1 MAARVTLQDIADH
14 CGFSKSMVAQVM
26 RDPVGSSAKAN
37 TKSIILNTAKKF
49 NYHSNLA
56 AKALST
62 NKSYTIGVLLPSTKN
77 YYYADMVA
85 VIQHSLSATNY
96 TPIFAFWENDEKK
109 LAVVEHILSRQ
120 VDAIITCEPGYL
132 PDNLSIP
139 VVSFH
144 NFDERFDFVGWD
156 PKKVIK
162 LSLEY
167 LLSLGH
173 RQIGY
178 IGYITDARSKEFA
191 KLAPQYGIDTSGI
204 INLPYDDID
213 AGMEGFS
220 EILKKDINITAIMSH
235 SDATAFGVMRRAWEL
250 NKKIPD
256 DFSLMGSGNIRHAS
270 YCTPSLTSIGHSD
283 DIESY
288 TEVILRIV
296 FDRLKDNSLPK
307 VKYFCKPQLF
317 IRESCSKLTYGN

>member
-1 MAARVTLQDIADH
+1 MATRVTLQDIADH

-26 RDPVGSSAKAN
+26 RNPEGSSAKSK
-37 TKSIILNTAKKF
+37 TKSIIINTAQKF
-49 NYHSNLA
+49 NYRSNLA

-85 VIQHSLSATNY
+85 VTQHSLSATNY
-96 TPIFAFWENDEKK
+96 TPVFAFWENDEKK

-132 PDNLSIP
+132 PDNLNIP
-139 VVSFH
+139 VVSFA
-144 NFDERFDFVGWD
+144 NFDKRFDFVGVN
-156 PKKVIK
+156 PQEVIK
-162 LSLEY
+162 ISMEY

-173 RQIGY
+173 RKIGY
-178 IGYITDARSKEFA
+178 IGYATDARGKEFA
-191 KLAPQYGIDTSGI
+191 KLAPQYGIESSGI

-213 AGMEGFS
+213 AGIEGFT
-220 EILKKDINITAIMSH
+220 EILKRNVNITAIITH

-256 DFSLMGSGNIRHAS
+256 DFSLMGFGNIRHAG
-270 YCTPSLTSIGHSD
+270 YCTPGLTSIGHD
-283 DIESY
+283 YDMESY
-288 TEVILRIV
+288 IALILKVI
-296 FDRLKDNSLPK
+296 FDRFKDNSLPRQ
-307 VKYFCKPQLF
+307 KYFCEPRLC
-317 IRESCSKLTYGN
+317 IRESCKKLNS